1 MHQLDVLKYVRK
13 DEKKTGK
20 IKKKKGK
27 KTVPTSSIRY
37 YNKYHISLKTIVTLI
52 KEQQLSSSEES
63 DHWGDEQEACVD
75 VVQQLGHLHP
85 GSLRHSG
92 HEAAGDLAVCQL

>member
-27 KTVPTSSIRY
+27 KTVSSTSSTRY
-37 YNKYHISLKTIVTLI
+37 YSKYHISLKTIVAQI

-63 DHWGDEQEACVD
+63 EHWGDEQEACVD

-85 GSLRHSG
+85 PPLWHSG
-92 HEAAGDLAVCQL
+92 H